1 MALNQI
7 TGNHFSA
14 LAASSN
20 HSNHSNHSFQGI
32 AGKLRLPVRSVLR
45 HPPAPELKR

>member
-14 LAASSN
+14 LAAS
-20 HSNHSNHSFQGI
+20 SNHSNHSFQGI